1 MKVVSLASC
10 ILHAHVYILYN
21 YIYIYF
27 YIWRALYTCARNVR
41 LAREMTACE
50 RCIMRFLGAHARA
63 SARFNEHV
71 IIPRGDINVVHV
83 YCVLRIYT
91 CRGD

>member
-21 YIYIYF
+21 YIYIF
-27 YIWRALYTCARNVR
+27 LY
-41 LAREMTACE
+41 LARTIYVRAQRSSGSRNYCE
-50 RCIMRFLGAHARA
+50 RWRFLGAHART

-71 IIPRGDINVVHV
+71 IIPRGDINI
-83 YCVLRIYT
+83 L
-91 CRGD
+91 

>member
-21 YIYIYF
+21 YIYIF
-27 YIWRALYTCARNVR
+27 LY
-41 LAREMTACE
+41 LARTIYVRAQRSSGSRNDCE
-50 RCIMRFLGAHARA
+50 RCIRRFLGAHARA

-91 CRGD
+91 CKRD